1 MLIPLHHTDRVA
13 AVQPESLVGDTWAA
27 EVVPRLPAAL
37 AAQAR
42 ALKAFQRVRGV
53 ATPTDLL
60 RAVLAYVLGAL
71 STRRLGAWAVLI
83 GLADISETA
92 WRKRLRASNAWLLW
106 LLGELIAAPGPSQ
119 GPVAPGSRQ
128 VRLIDATRLRQ
139 PGGTGDDWRIHFAY
153 NFTVGRMDEVVV
165 TDQHTAERLAHF
177 TLQAGDIAVV
187 DNGYGYRASVALAV
201 RQDADVVLRIT
212 PATFPVETAA
222 GVSFDLSEWLR
233 QGHAAAQEWQGE
245 CVHDEQHYAVRV
257 LAARLPPEAAARA
270 RMRKYKQ
277 AQKHGR
283 TPSAATVALADWVL
297 VATTLAA
304 AWSLTDVLRLY
315 RARWQVELVFKRMKQ
330 LLRFNQLRSTHRT
343 TVEATVRALLV
354 AWALQ
359 DGIVA
364 ELRALLPTAHPG
376 GPSGAHPDVPRVVS
390 TWSLVGLGLETLRQQ
405 VQHRWSLAR
414 LRTCLPRLRRFLCS
428 RPRRREHQETAVR
441 AWLAARQP
449 AWESL
454 EDKAA

>member
-1 MLIPLHHTDRVA
+1 MLVPVHHTDQRID
-13 AVQPESLVGDTWAA
+13 VQPESVVGDTWTT

-42 ALKAFQRVRGV
+42 TLKAFQRVRGV

-92 WRKRLRASNAWLLW
+92 WRKRLRACNAWLLW
-106 LLGELIAAPGPSQ
+106 LLQELLATSSPSSVPSAAGT
-119 GPVAPGSRQ
+119 RR

-139 PGGTGDDWRIHFAY
+139 PGGTGDDWRVHFAY
-153 NFTVGRMDEVVV
+153 DFTAGHMDEVVV
-165 TDQHTAERLAHF
+165 TDQHSAERLAHF
-177 TLQAGDIAVV
+177 TLRPGDIAVA
-187 DNGYGYRASVALAV
+187 DNGYGYRASVATAV
-201 RQDADVVLRIT
+201 RQGADVVFRIT

-222 GVSFDLSEWLR
+222 GQVFDLTAWLC
-233 QGHAAAQEWQGE
+233 QGNTAQQEWQGW
-245 CVHDEQHYAVRV
+245 CVHDAQRYAVRV

-283 TPSAATVALADWVL
+283 TPSAATLALADWVL

-304 AWSLTDVLRLY
+304 DWTLTDVLRLY
-315 RARWQVELVFKRMKQ
+315 RARWQVELVFQRMKQ

-359 DGIVA
+359 EDLGA
-364 ELRALLPTAHPG
+364 EIQALLGSLT
-376 GPSGAHPDVPRVVS
+376 SPRRLVISRWLVTGLGLDTLRHQVQS
-390 TWSLVGLGLETLRQQ
+390 TWSRARLRLC
-405 VQHRWSLAR
+405 LAR
-414 LRTCLPRLRRFLCS
+414 LQRFLCC
-428 RPRRREHQETAVR
+428 RPRRRAHQETEVR
-441 AWLAARQP
+441 AWLEGRVPRTFLIEKDAA
-449 AWESL
+449 
-454 EDKAA
+454 

>member
-1 MLIPLHHTDRVA
+1 
-13 AVQPESLVGDTWAA
+13 VGDTWAT

-37 AAQAR
+37 GVQAR
-42 ALKAFQRVRGV
+42 LLKAFQRVRGV

-60 RAVLAYVLGAL
+60 RALLAYVLGAL

-106 LLGELIAAPGPSQ
+106 LLGELIAAPSPLPDPVVPS
-119 GPVAPGSRQ
+119 PRR
-128 VRLIDATRLRQ
+128 VRLVDATRLRQ
-139 PGGTGDDWRIHFAY
+139 PGGTGDDWRVHFSY
-153 NFTVGRMDEVVV
+153 DFTAGRLDEVVV
-165 TDQHTAERLAHF
+165 TDQHTAECLAHF
-177 TLQAGDIAVV
+177 TLQPDDIAVV

-201 RQDADVVLRIT
+201 HQRADVVLRIT
-212 PATFPVETAA
+212 PPTFPVETMA
-222 GVSFDLSEWLR
+222 GGPFDLTEWLR
-233 QGHAAAQEWQGE
+233 QSHAAYQEWQGA
-245 CVHDEQHYAVRV
+245 CVHDAQCYAVRV

-270 RMRKYKQ
+270 RQRKYKQ

-283 TPSAATVALADWVL
+283 TPSAATLALADWVL

-304 AWSLTDVLRLY
+304 DWSLHDVLRLY

-364 ELRALLPTAHPG
+364 ELRALLPTAQTG
-376 GPSGAHPDVPRVVS
+376 TQTDVPLVVS
-390 TWSLVGLGLETLRQQ
+390 TWSLVGVGLETLRHQ

-414 LRTCLPRLRRFLCS
+414 LRACLPRLRRFLCS
-428 RPRRREHQETAVR
+428 RPRRREHQETVVR
-441 AWLAARQP
+441 AWLAARSP
-449 AWESL
+449 AWERL
-454 EDKAA
+454 EDNAICAG

>member
-1 MLIPLHHTDRVA
+1 M
-13 AVQPESLVGDTWAA
+13 GDTWAT

-53 ATPTDLL
+53 ATPADLL

-106 LLGELIAAPGPSQ
+106 LLGELIAAPGPPA
-119 GPVAPGSRQ
+119 GPAASGSRR
-128 VRLIDATRLRQ
+128 VRLIDATRLRH
-139 PGGTGDDWRIHFAY
+139 PGGTGDDWRVHFAY
-153 NFTVGRMDEVVV
+153 DFTAGRMDEVVV

-177 TLQAGDIAVV
+177 TLQPAISRWWTMAMGT
-187 DNGYGYRASVALAV
+187 GRAWPAPV
-201 RQDADVVLRIT
+201 RQSADVVLRIT
-212 PATFPVETAA
+212 PATFPGGNRSWRCRLISSPWLCQGSAA
-222 GVSFDLSEWLR
+222 
-233 QGHAAAQEWQGE
+233 QQEWQGW
-245 CVHDEQHYAVRV
+245 CVHDGQRYAVRV

-270 RMRKYKQ
+270 RQRKYQK

-283 TPSAATVALADWVL
+283 TPSAATLALADWVL

-304 AWSLTDVLRLY
+304 AWSLPDVLRLY

-359 DGIVA
+359 EGIVA
-364 ELRALLPTAHPG
+364 EMRALLPTAQP
-376 GPSGAHPDVPRVVS
+376 GAHPDAPPVVS
-390 TWSLVGLGLETLRQQ
+390 TWSLVGLGLETLRHQ

-441 AWLAARQP
+441 AWLEGRNP
-449 AWESL
+449 AGVSSSGGRCMSRYGPEK
-454 EDKAA
+454 EP

>member
-1 MLIPLHHTDRVA
+1 MLTPLYHIDLTATGQLV
-13 AVQPESLVGDTWAA
+13 SLVGDTWAT
-27 EVVPRLPAAL
+27 EVVPRLPPAL

-53 ATPTDLL
+53 ATPSDLL

-106 LLGELIAAPGPSQ
+106 LLGALIAAPRPPAGAAAS
-119 GPVAPGSRQ
+119 GARR
-128 VRLIDATRLRQ
+128 VRLIDATRLRH
-139 PGGTGDDWRIHFAY
+139 PGGTGDDWRVHFAY
-153 NFTVGRMDEVVV
+153 DLTAGRMDEVVV

-177 TLQAGDIAVV
+177 RLQPDDIAVV
-187 DNGYGYRASVALAV
+187 DNGYGYRAS
-201 RQDADVVLRIT
+201 
-212 PATFPVETAA
+212 AA
-222 GVSFDLSEWLR
+222 
-233 QGHAAAQEWQGE
+233 QQEWQGW
-245 CVHDEQHYAVRV
+245 CVHDGQRYAVRV

-270 RMRKYKQ
+270 RQRTYQK

-283 TPSAATVALADWVL
+283 TPSVAMVALADWVL

-304 AWSLTDVLRLY
+304 GWPLSDVLRLY

-343 TVEATVRALLV
+343 TVEATIRALLV

-364 ELRALLPTAHPG
+364 ELRALLPPAHPS
-376 GPSGAHPDVPRVVS
+376 GPSSTHPDTHPDGRLVVS

-428 RPRRREHQETAVR
+428 RPRRRAHQETAVR
-441 AWLAARQP
+441 AWLAGRNP
-449 AWESL
+449 AWELL
-454 EDKAA
+454 EDNAA

>member
-13 AVQPESLVGDTWAA
+13 AGQPASLVGDTWAT
-27 EVVPRLPAAL
+27 EVVPRLPPAL

-106 LLGELIAAPGPSQ
+106 LLGELIAAPGPSR
-119 GPVAPGSRQ
+119 GPVVPGSRQ
-128 VRLIDATRLRQ
+128 IRLIDATRLRH
-139 PGGTGDDWRIHFAY
+139 PGGTGDDWRVHFAY

-177 TLQAGDIAVV
+177 TLRPGDIAVV
-187 DNGYGYRASVALAV
+187 DNGYGYRASVASAV
-201 RQDADVVLRIT
+201 GQDADVVLRIT
-212 PATFPVETAA
+212 PATFPVETAT
-222 GVSFDLSEWLR
+222 GQGFDLPAWLG
-233 QGHAAAQEWQGE
+233 QGSAAQQEWQGW
-245 CVHDEQHYAVRV
+245 CVHDTQRYAVRV

-270 RMRKYKQ
+270 RQRKYQQ

-283 TPSAATVALADWVL
+283 TPSATTVALADWVL

-304 AWSLTDVLRLY
+304 DWSLTDVLRLY

-364 ELRALLPTAHPG
+364 ELRGLLPAAPPG
-376 GPSGAHPDVPRVVS
+376 ASSDTPLVVS
-390 TWSLVGLGLETLRQQ
+390 TWSLVGVGLETLRHQ
-405 VQHRWSLAR
+405 VQPRWSLAR
-414 LRTCLPRLRRFLCS
+414 LRACLPRLRRFLCS

-441 AWLAARQP
+441 AWLAGRNP
-449 AWESL
+449 AWELL
-454 EDKAA
+454 EDNAA

>member
-1 MLIPLHHTDRVA
+1 MLIPIHHTDRVV
-13 AVQPESLVGDTWAA
+13 AVQPESLVGDTWAT

-37 AAQAR
+37 AVQAR
-42 ALKAFQRVRGV
+42 TLKAFQRVRGV
-53 ATPTDLL
+53 ATPADLL

-106 LLGELIAAPGPSQ
+106 LLGELIAAPGPPP
-119 GPVAPGSRQ
+119 GPAAPGSRR
-128 VRLIDATRLRQ
+128 VRLIDATRLRH
-139 PGGTGDDWRIHFAY
+139 PGGTGDDWRVHFAY
-153 NFTVGRMDEVVV
+153 NFTAGRMDEVVV
-165 TDQHTAERLAHF
+165 TDQHSAERLAHF
-177 TLQAGDIAVV
+177 TLRPDDIVV
-187 DNGYGYRASVALAV
+187 ADNGYGYRTSVATAG
-201 RQDADVVLRIT
+201 RQGAEVVLRIT

-222 GVSFDLSEWLR
+222 GMPFDLIAWLR
-233 QGHAAAQEWQGE
+233 QSTAAQQEWQGW
-245 CVHDEQHYAVRV
+245 CVQDDQRYAVRV

-270 RMRKYKQ
+270 RQRKYKQ
-277 AQKHGR
+277 AQKKHGR
-283 TPSAATVALADWVL
+283 PPSAATLALADWVL
-297 VATTLAA
+297 VVTTLAA
-304 AWSLTDVLRLY
+304 DWSLTDVLRLY

-330 LLRFNQLRSTHRT
+330 LLRCNQLRSTHRT

-364 ELRALLPTAHPG
+364 EMRALFPAAQMDAP
-376 GPSGAHPDVPRVVS
+376 PVVS
-390 TWSLVGLGLETLRQQ
+390 TWSLVGLGLETLRHQ
-405 VQHRWSLAR
+405 VQQRWSLAR

-441 AWLAARQP
+441 AWLEGRSP
-449 AWESL
+449 TWPLL
-454 EDKAA
+454 EDNAA